1 MALNRDQVLASSK
14 KKLPRAK
21 VPTPEWAPEG
31 ANADDAYVFVKTM
44 RGTESDRWE
53 QTLSGRG
60 KQKVNLDNIRAK
72 MAVAVCEGDEEGVPL
87 FTEQDI
93 AALGEMS
100 CVPLRRI
107 FDEACKLNG
116 IGKEHVDELVG
127 ES

>member
-1 MALNRDQVLASSK
+1 
-14 KKLPRAK
+14 
-21 VPTPEWAPEG
+21 
-31 ANADDAYVFVKTM
+31 M